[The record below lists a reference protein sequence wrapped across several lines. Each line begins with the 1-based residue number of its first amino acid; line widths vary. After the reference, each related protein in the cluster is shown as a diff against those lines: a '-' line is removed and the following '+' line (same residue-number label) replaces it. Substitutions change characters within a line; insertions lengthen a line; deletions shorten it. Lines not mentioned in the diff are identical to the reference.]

1 MTPALRLKLALMAI
15 ASVLGA
21 AFAWNASLGQF
32 RPPIRPGGGIRPPV
46 INPPV
51 FNPPNM
57 RPPGFNPPGM
67 NPPGMNPPGMNP
79 PGMMPGGGTEI
90 INVWTCTGCGKELGR
105 GLSAP
110 PDKCP
115 SCGAR
120 IINGVGNGIPQPG
133 MTNPGGMIAPVINPP
148 AVAPPVVVNNP
159 STSSSTTVS
168 ETTST
173 ASRKGVIVALV
184 VGVVVVGVLILV
196 GGTFLVIYTMRS
208 GQSPKPRPRR
218 RPRDDYDD

>member
-1 MTPALRLKLALMAI
+1 MTPALRLKLALTAI
-15 ASVLGA
+15 ASVLGV

-32 RPPIRPGGGIRPPV
+32 RPPIVRPPV

-57 RPPGFNPPGM
+57 RPPGFNPPGI
-67 NPPGMNPPGMNP
+67 NP
-79 PGMMPGGGTEI
+79 GGTEI

-133 MTNPGGMIAPVINPP
+133 MTNPGGMMPPIVNPP
-148 AVAPPVVVNNP
+148 AFVPPVVNDNP
-159 STSSSTTVS
+159 STSSSTTTG
-168 ETTST
+168 ETSST
-173 ASRKGVIVALV
+173 ASKKGVIVALV
-184 VGVVVVGVLILV
+184 IGIVVVGVLILV
-196 GGTFLVIYTMRS
+196 GGTFLVIYTMRNS
-208 GQSPKPRPRR
+208 ESSKPRPRR